1 MGLSGDLV
9 IWEFTMV
16 KLQFRTP
23 RFLYLYVLMERAAL
37 YKAIHYAHLR
47 VRCVYIT
54 IAGRSHAG
62 QLQGNYRWKEEM
74 KGFFL
79 VQSMQ
84 KFDKKS
90 LCYKDLS
97 EARSRGEI
105 C

>member
-1 MGLSGDLV
+1 MSCDNVTLL
-9 IWEFTMV
+9 FTI
-16 KLQFRTP
+16 FHAAP
-23 RFLYLYVLMERAAL
+23 RFLYVYVLMERAAL
-37 YKAIHYAHLR
+37 YRAIHYAHLR

-84 KFDKKS
+84 K
-90 LCYKDLS
+90 
-97 EARSRGEI
+97 
-105 C
+105 